1 MKKTYICPAMLSV
14 ELRTKNSILTISG
27 GNTGT
32 LGIIDDDLSSTNDVW
47 TKEHR
52 NSVWDNE
59 W

>member
-1 MKKTYICPAMLSV
+1 MLSV

-52 NSVWDNE
+52 KSVWDNE